1 MALDKILINMII
13 SDKPMDMMIEHF
25 TKDELGKQLKK
36 ISLFKK
42 GSYKANMIIVKAGYR
57 YKEYLELYF
66 PIEEY
71 PELWI

>member
-1 MALDKILINMII
+1 MALDKILYHMII
-13 SDKPMDMMIEHF
+13 ADKPMDMMLEHF
-25 TKDELGKQLKK
+25 TKDELGKKLNKMRK
-36 ISLFKK
+36 LKK
-42 GSYKANMIIVKAGYR
+42 GSYKSNMIIIKAGYR